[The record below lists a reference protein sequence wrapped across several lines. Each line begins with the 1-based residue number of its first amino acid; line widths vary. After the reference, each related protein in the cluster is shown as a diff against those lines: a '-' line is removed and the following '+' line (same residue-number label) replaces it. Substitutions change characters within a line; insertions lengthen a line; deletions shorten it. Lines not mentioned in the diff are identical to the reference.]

1 VLAVGVAAGGV
12 GVALAELA
20 PVDVDAVAGVAANH
34 LPSIPWPF
42 V

>member
-1 VLAVGVAAGGV
+1 VLAVGVAAGV

-20 PVDVDAVAGVAANH
+20 PVDVEAVLGVAANH
-34 LPSIPWPF
+34 LPLIPWPF